1 MHRNEIV
8 ACHLQIGSYDFLT
21 MRRRLRRIVT
31 KSYRLWQALE
41 LGFSN
46 LNPNH
51 AETLFHKLL
60 SFSNL
65 LFTRTQLPSRLRV
78 LRLTHF
84 FIEVT
89 VIKDSQILKY
99 KSENLSSLM
108 PECYLEYLFLLSVAK
123 SPDFNTFRIFE
134 IALHL
139 FKKPILSQCFF
150 CDGTR
155 RYGVPAPFPSYEKN
169 LLYACILGVNIG
181 Y

>member
-78 LRLTHF
+78 LRLTNF

-99 KSENLSSLM
+99 KLAKFVFLNARM
-108 PECYLEYLFLLSVAK
+108 LFRV
-123 SPDFNTFRIFE
+123 F
-134 IALHL
+134 
-139 FKKPILSQCFF
+139 
-150 CDGTR
+150 
-155 RYGVPAPFPSYEKN
+155 VPTIS
-169 LLYACILGVNIG
+169 C
-181 Y
+181 